1 MIIVK
6 IDGGLGNQMFQY
18 ACAKSLSLS
27 KKQKLKLDIESFNWD
42 QLRQFELSIFTEKHQ
57 YASQYEIELTKS
69 FKPSLIYRLKSALL
83 GYKTPYFKQRHFL
96 EKSFNFDVNLAKS
109 LKDIYLEGYW
119 QSEKYFKINEKI
131 IREIFRF
138 KKPPN
143 EYYGGLIT
151 SAEACNS
158 VSVHIRRGDY
168 VKNPETNNYHGICDI
183 NYYIKAMSYIIKLQ
197 SNTVFFMISDDIE
210 WVKNEFK
217 CFNFQNIVY
226 VENNKGED
234 FEDMRLMSI
243 CKHNV
248 IANSSFSW
256 WGAWLN
262 ETPNKIVLAPSIWF
276 KNKEMQ
282 EQIEDLIPIEW
293 TVI

>member
-1 MIIVK
+1 
-6 IDGGLGNQMFQY
+6 
-18 ACAKSLSLS
+18 
-27 KKQKLKLDIESFNWD
+27 
-42 QLRQFELSIFTEKHQ
+42 
-57 YASQYEIELTKS
+57 
-69 FKPSLIYRLKSALL
+69 
-83 GYKTPYFKQRHFL
+83 
-96 EKSFNFDVNLAKS
+96 
-109 LKDIYLEGYW
+109 
-119 QSEKYFKINEKI
+119 
-131 IREIFRF
+131 
-138 KKPPN
+138 
-143 EYYGGLIT
+143 
-151 SAEACNS
+151 
-158 VSVHIRRGDY
+158 
-168 VKNPETNNYHGICDI
+168 
-183 NYYIKAMSYIIKLQ
+183 
-197 SNTVFFMISDDIE
+197 
-210 WVKNEFK
+210 VKNEFK
-217 CFNFQNIVY
+217 SFNFQNIVY